1 MRPFFSFHLQPLAI
15 PYLVGT
21 LGHGRAEKELLQLM
35 TPLVGELEKKLKGKG
50 HLVGVRVRS
59 CPAFMSFFLVLLLLL
74 PFSRFVCD
82 LCTVVFKCVWMC
94 QCLCV
99 CVCVCM
105 FVCVC
110 V

>member
-1 MRPFFSFHLQPLAI
+1 MFELRCNATIFSFHVQPLAI

-59 CPAFMSFFLVLLLLL
+59 CPAFMSNLKALLFLCPSQVSVCC
-74 PFSRFVCD
+74 PF
-82 LCTVVFKCVWMC
+82 
-94 QCLCV
+94 
-99 CVCVCM
+99 
-105 FVCVC
+105 
-110 V
+110 